1 MAFFGLAICFK
12 KWYNIYSKGKPDA
25 TKNGR
30 KRDKKMTIESI
41 TFEKYVEIA
50 NLLDEC
56 VGDVYLYGIEEIA
69 VMCDV
74 PVEVVKYVDRAEHE

>member
-1 MAFFGLAICFK
+1 LTESQLCGIIDTVK
-12 KWYNIYSKGKPDA
+12 EIRKPQR
-25 TKNGR
+25 TEER
-30 KRDKKMTIESI
+30 EIKKMTIESI

-69 VMCDV
+69 IMCDV